1 MPTQKRLSLVD
12 VIHRTASYSIE
23 DIRPLLKYLDFEP
36 GSRDLKSRACAQEIA
51 DHLCRV
57 GSNDIA
63 RLFRGGDGVAYEEV
77 VCDVGEKLKAS
88 GISPSKSVSSNEE
101 LIIEKVFADTLDSM
115 SEEEKRIL
123 FRSMN
128 LDVKK
133 DVPLASSAAV
143 LMPIL
148 LRQFGGFATYRLAVI
163 IANMVSRAL
172 LGGGLSFA
180 TNAVITRAVGTLL
193 GPIGWIATGA
203 WLAVDLAGPAF
214 RKTVPAVLYVAA
226 MRLTL
231 SNRLSIGV
239 VGDGST
245 GKDTLIEKVF
255 GISTNAHP
263 VAGSTSEVVR
273 YALGGGGDAFVT
285 NYPGFNDYRSKVN
298 ASTDEAL
305 HYTDAFLLV
314 VDATRGIS
322 GTDVA
327 LHDKVLAFGK
337 PTLVCLNKCDLIR
350 TEKDG
355 QALLEAA
362 RKRLKITRVQGPD
375 VPASAAQLVLCAL
388 DPLSAL
394 GIPQRGANEV
404 REWVKTQLKAAG
416 KNEALLDGF

>member
-1 MPTQKRLSLVD
+1 MTTHQNLSLRD
-12 VIHRTASYSIE
+12 VIFRTARYSVE

-36 GSRDLKSRACAQEIA
+36 ENRDLKSLGAAQEIE
-51 DHLCRV
+51 DHLRRM

-63 RLFRGGDGVAYEEV
+63 RLFRNGDGVKYEEV
-77 VCDVGEKLKAS
+77 VCDVGEKLKAK
-88 GISPSKSVSSNEE
+88 GVAPSNTTSRNEE

-115 SEEEKRIL
+115 SEEEKRVL

-128 LDVKK
+128 LDVQ

-180 TNAVITRAVGTLL
+180 TNAVITRTVGTLL

-226 MRLTL
+226 LRLTL
-231 SNRLSIGV
+231 ANRLSIGV

-255 GISTNAHP
+255 GIPTTAHP

-273 YALGGGGDAFVT
+273 YDLGGGGDAYVT
-285 NYPGFNDYRSKVN
+285 NYPGFNDYRTRVN
-298 ASTDEAL
+298 TSTDEAL

-314 VDATRGIS
+314 MDANRGVS

-327 LHDKVLAFGK
+327 LHDKVLKFGK
-337 PTLVCLNKCDLIR
+337 PTLVCLNKWDLIR
-350 TEKDG
+350 SEKDG
-355 QALLEAA
+355 KDLIKAA
-362 RKRLKITRVQGPD
+362 SERLKIERFPGPD
-375 VPASAAQLVLCAL
+375 VPVKSAELVLCAL
-388 DPLSAL
+388 DPDPRF
-394 GIPQRGANEV
+394 GIAPRGAEEV
-404 REWVKTQLKAAG
+404 REWVKAQLRAAG
-416 KNEALLDGF
+416 KSEKLLNAF

>member
-1 MPTQKRLSLVD
+1 MATQQTLSLVD
-12 VIHRTASYSIE
+12 VIHRTASYSVE
-23 DIRPLLKYLDFEP
+23 DIRPLLKYLDFKPER
-36 GSRDLKSRACAQEIA
+36 RDLASRLAAQEIA
-51 DHLCRV
+51 DRLRRM

-63 RLFRGGDGVAYEEV
+63 SMFRGGDGVAYEEV
-77 VCDVGEKLKAS
+77 VCDVGEKLKAK
-88 GISPSKSVSSNEE
+88 GVSPSNTVSRNEE

-115 SEEEKRIL
+115 SEDEKRVL

-128 LDVKK
+128 LDVK

-148 LRQFGGFATYRLAVI
+148 LHQFGGFATYRLAVI

-172 LGGGLSFA
+172 LGSGLSFA
-180 TNAVITRAVGTLL
+180 ANAVITRTVGTLL

-226 MRLTL
+226 LRLTL
-231 SNRLSIGV
+231 ANRLSIGV

-255 GISTNAHP
+255 GIPTTAHP

-273 YALGGGGDAFVT
+273 YDLGGGGDAFVT
-285 NYPGFNDYRSKVN
+285 NYPGFNDYRARVN

-305 HYTDAFLLV
+305 HYTDAFLLIM
-314 VDATRGIS
+314 DATRGVS

-327 LHDKVLAFGK
+327 LHAKVLALGK

-350 TEKDG
+350 SERDG
-355 QALLEAA
+355 LALIEAA
-362 RKRLKITRVQGPD
+362 CKRLKIERVQGTG
-375 VPASAAQLVLCAL
+375 VPAKSAELVLCAL
-388 DPLSAL
+388 DPLPAL
-394 GIPQRGANEV
+394 GIAPRGADEV
-404 REWVKTQLKAAG
+404 REWVKAQLQAAG
-416 KNEALLDGF
+416 KNEKLLDEI

>member
-1 MPTQKRLSLVD
+1 MTTQKTLSLVD
-12 VIHRTASYSIE
+12 VIHRTASYSVE
-23 DIRPLLKYLDFEP
+23 DIQPLLKYLDLKPE
-36 GSRDLKSRACAQEIA
+36 SRDLTSRDAAQEIA
-51 DHLCRV
+51 DHLRNM

-77 VCDVGEKLKAS
+77 VRDVGEKLKAE
-88 GISPSKSVSSNEE
+88 GVSPSNAVTRNEE
-101 LIIEKVFADTLDSM
+101 LIIEKIFADTLNSM
-115 SEEEKRIL
+115 SEEEKRVL

-128 LDVKK
+128 LDVK
-133 DVPLASSAAV
+133 DVPLASGSAV

-148 LRQFGGFATYRLAVI
+148 LRQFGGFATYRFAVI

-172 LGGGLSFA
+172 LGTGLSFA
-180 TNAVITRAVGTLL
+180 TNAVITRTVGTLL

-226 MRLTL
+226 LRLTL
-231 SNRLSIGV
+231 ANRLSIGV

-255 GISTNAHP
+255 GIPTTAHP

-273 YALGGGGDAFVT
+273 YDLGGGGDAFVT
-285 NYPGFNDYRSKVN
+285 NYPGFNDYRARVN

-314 VDATRGIS
+314 MDATRGIS

-327 LHDKVLAFGK
+327 LLAKVLA
-337 PTLVCLNKCDLIR
+337 
-350 TEKDG
+350 
-355 QALLEAA
+355 
-362 RKRLKITRVQGPD
+362 
-375 VPASAAQLVLCAL
+375 
-388 DPLSAL
+388 L
-394 GIPQRGANEV
+394 GR
-404 REWVKTQLKAAG
+404 
-416 KNEALLDGF
+416 